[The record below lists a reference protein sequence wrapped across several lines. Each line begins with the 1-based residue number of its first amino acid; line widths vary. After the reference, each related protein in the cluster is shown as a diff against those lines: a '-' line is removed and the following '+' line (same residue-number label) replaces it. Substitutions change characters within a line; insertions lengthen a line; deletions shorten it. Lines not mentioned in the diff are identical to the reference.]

1 LLLSKKN
8 SSAPTVCWQSRH
20 IKSGMLKTLS
30 LGELLRADYGGGVC
44 LISGSYMFVEA
55 GTGRPLRYPET
66 QANESGGTVQNG
78 TEAPV
83 LTPKV
88 TEQSPS
94 TNSWARVFMSAMV
107 SWSPTATSSNP
118 GRPTHARKP

>member
-8 SSAPTVCWQSRH
+8 LKRANNLLGTLVTSNKEL
-20 IKSGMLKTLS
+20 IKTLS

-66 QANESGGTVQNG
+66 QANESGGTVQ
-78 TEAPV
+78 T
-83 LTPKV
+83 
-88 TEQSPS
+88 
-94 TNSWARVFMSAMV
+94 
-107 SWSPTATSSNP
+107 
-118 GRPTHARKP
+118 ARKRRC